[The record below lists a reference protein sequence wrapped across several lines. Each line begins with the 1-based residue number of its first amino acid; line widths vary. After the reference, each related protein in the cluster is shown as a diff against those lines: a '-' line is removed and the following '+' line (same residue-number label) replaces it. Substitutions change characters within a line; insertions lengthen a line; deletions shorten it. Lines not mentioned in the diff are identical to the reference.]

1 MYEEY
6 KNSTVVNVECDLKR
20 QKFVSIYP
28 VDLWKSEGFF
38 EDADL
43 FIINCHWLQFEPIK
57 PSIHL
62 TLAIL
67 YVVIFA
73 IGSFS
78 NVLVIYILL
87 R

>member
-1 MYEEY
+1 MNEEID
-6 KNSTVVNVECDLKR
+6 NSSFSSAECELTR

-28 VDLWKSEGFF
+28 VDLWKTEGFF

-43 FIINCHWLQFEPIK
+43 FVINCHWLQFEPIK

-62 TLAIL
+62 TMAIL
-67 YVVIFA
+67 YLVIFVV
-73 IGSFS
+73 GSFS

>member
-1 MYEEY
+1 MNEGFE
-6 KNSTVVNVECDLKR
+6 NSTSASVECDLKR
-20 QKFVSIYP
+20 QKFISVYP
-28 VDLWKSEGFF
+28 VDIWKSEGFF
-38 EDADL
+38 EDADV

-62 TLAIL
+62 SLAIV
-67 YVVIFA
+67 YIVIFA